1 MNIPRASIWPNVVFD
16 TTRPEGMAA
25 AQAWA
30 TTVLGDTPGSSVERR
45 NGATSTQGADETNR
59 AILPP
64 PERGTHESELRVIV
78 APTYDPTTYDPTN
91 PDDDFDPVPY
101 FKAARWSGGEA

>member
-30 TTVLGDTPGSSVERR
+30 TTVLGGAPGSPVER
-45 NGATSTQGADETNR
+45 
-59 AILPP
+59 
-64 PERGTHESELRVIV
+64 
-78 APTYDPTTYDPTN
+78 
-91 PDDDFDPVPY
+91 
-101 FKAARWSGGEA
+101 

>member
-1 MNIPRASIWPNVVFD
+1 MNIPRASIWPNVAFD

-30 TTVLGDTPGSSVERR
+30 TTVVGYAPGSPVERR
-45 NGATSTQGADETNR
+45 NGAPSTQGADETNR

-64 PERGTHESELRVIV
+64 PQRGTHESDLDVYLPKEV
-78 APTYDPTTYDPTN
+78 DPTSHTVVDHA
-91 PDDDFDPVPY
+91 VWCR
-101 FKAARWSGGEA
+101 ARDWSRGEA

>member
-30 TTVLGDTPGSSVERR
+30 TTVLGDAPGSPVERR
-45 NGATSTQGADETNR
+45 NGASSTQGADETNR

-64 PERGTHESELRVIV
+64 PERGTHESDLW
-78 APTYDPTTYDPTN
+78 YDGPFYD
-91 PDDDFDPVPY
+91 DPIARHPVNSVGWM
-101 FKAARWSGGEA
+101 AAERWSRGEA